1 MNPVP
6 FQESLANVFNPF
18 QADGVTPTQD
28 WQEVLDVN
36 SPAESHFGADGQQE
50 AALTGLIPYN
60 KQRSAVRWFLG
71 FASVTQNVSVLGV
84 TLPIGGGS
92 LSRENPCPH
101 PQFPQLRASSVSF
114 KPYVPKV
121 VATGTTLGIP
131 SNFALNLQPDFPS
144 AVINPISGGG
154 SSIKNLQYG
163 SYAKTT
169 AAVKFSSFRFSFL
182 EDNAINQVQTSYYAR
197 AGKAVPAG
205 SGMFE
210 WRRNTWVDTAPRLDI
225 LSADGVSQMA
235 FAEGS
240 PAIVGPPAAPAGPT
254 GPYSTPAT
262 QPTAFPAPIGIPTAK
277 CDFTVNWY
285 NVPYN
290 YLTKLSDTVDVLF
303 PQNILNCIGK
313 VNSVTF
319 METFDPETVLLKGAS
334 FDTKVF
340 LVPAVD
346 GTPMLSV
353 DVKLMFDYFNPKKGN
368 PTSTYKGWQ
377 LLPYRVNGL
386 WYYAVR
392 SNPPTTVLGVTIPG
406 SLNTTPLL
414 PEIDMN
420 TVFDNPNYLPN
431 SP

>member
-1 MNPVP
+1 LNPVP
-6 FQESLANVFNPF
+6 FQESLKNVFNPF

-131 SNFALNLQPDFPS
+131 SRFALNLQPDFSS

-169 AAVKFSSFRFSFL
+169 AAIKFSSFRFSFL
-182 EDNAINQVQTSYYAR
+182 EDNAINQLQTSVFADR
-197 AGKAVPAG
+197 GEAVPAG
-205 SGMFE
+205 CGYGE
-210 WRRNTWVDTAPRLDI
+210 WRRNTWVDTAPRLDM

-240 PAIVGPPAAPAGPT
+240 PSIPGPPFVPAGPI
-254 GPYSTPAT
+254 GPYSTPAAN
-262 QPTAFPAPIGIPTAK
+262 PTAFSAPLGIPTAK

-290 YLTKLSDTVDVLF
+290 YLTKQAGDLDVLF
-303 PQNILNCIGK
+303 PQNIINCIGT
-313 VNSVTF
+313 VNSGLF
-319 METFDPETVLLKGAS
+319 METFQYETVLLKGAA
-334 FDTKVF
+334 FETKVF
-340 LVPAVD
+340 PVPAID

-353 DVKLMFDYFNPKKGN
+353 DVKLMFDYFNPKNGN
-368 PTSTYKGWQ
+368 PGSGYKGWQ

-392 SNPPTTVLGVTIPG
+392 SNPPTTVLGITIPG
-406 SLNTTPLL
+406 SLNGVPLL
-414 PEIDMN
+414 PEKDHN
-420 TVFDNPNYLPN
+420 TCFDNPNYLLN
-431 SP
+431 T